1 MWYNVIVERDKSP
14 VVKGVIMYKIEYRN
28 EHASYCVGYY
38 DNIVRIV
45 RSIERKGGTVLA
57 IKRLEVAI

>member
-1 MWYNVIVERDKSP
+1 
-14 VVKGVIMYKIEYRN
+14 MYKIEYRN

-45 RSIERKGGTVLA
+45 RSIKRKGGTVLA
-57 IKRLEVAI
+57 ISRCEVGL